1 MDSIRRGTS
10 RVKDVSMNRISR
22 PYSYQEFLFFH
33 ERGDSPA
40 DLDLEFITS
49 DSDSTMCVSLITLKP
64 QNSIIDLLVTLIG
77 SKISTDLA

>member
-1 MDSIRRGTS
+1 M
-10 RVKDVSMNRISR
+10 KDVSMNRISR

-33 ERGDSPA
+33 ERGDSPV

-64 QNSIIDLLVTLIG
+64 QNRIIDLLVTLIG
-77 SKISTDLA
+77 SKLSTDLA